1 MHRELSICLLT
12 TVLLPAAAALAAAP
26 PTAVRVPFG
35 DPTDPSLWQTYRE
48 QVAHPVGLIK
58 PADLDRAR
66 RNIAAHP
73 WAAQYAEVTRL
84 NADKA
89 LAILA
94 KPDFLTSMVEVTT
107 AGNTSPCPACR
118 DKGLRWLPNNVWR
131 WAAEN
136 PDQITC
142 SLCDT
147 VFPNENYP
155 ETVVLTSTW
164 DPRQVFRFVEGP
176 TFHCFGYRHSRAN
189 PAGIIRAR
197 KLGYV
202 LRLLEPLS
210 TTYALH
216 GNPEHA
222 AGVRAILLRLAEVVP
237 TYLVRAGYTY
247 NEYAD
252 CDPHLA
258 ARNILDLPTDELVVP
273 PNVPDRKLWTGYW
286 SASRFGTAGMDGG
299 IAVNLATAYDLT
311 CTARQADGTPV
322 YSAEDR
328 LRIEKDVLL
337 ETAYLALS
345 DTLINNKSVGNRAG
359 AAVVGLVTGHPLM
372 VRFGLDGFQKTV
384 DEWFLP
390 DGGTSESA
398 AYAMMTM
405 GCIAP
410 FAYAFRGY
418 SEPAGFTPP
427 DQSPRLADFNAC
439 RDTEYGTAW
448 QALIWTLQGDLRF
461 PPLADSYVTTGIS
474 AVYAE
479 LIALGYPTPE
489 HLVLA
494 KVKSGDNPSGAAA
507 RSALFYREPAAADG
521 AADNAAIPAQPPL
534 PDIVFPFLA
543 QGFLR
548 LGDFGHGGLAV
559 LDASDWGGHHH
570 RDSLNL
576 YLWKD
581 GHELLSDLG
590 YLWDHPDKKMT
601 TRTLAH
607 NLVLIDGENQKT
619 TGRGGSFA
627 FFARSPRLKA
637 MRASSAAYD
646 AATVY
651 ERTVVQ
657 VDHGDLGA
665 YWVDLFLAQGGE
677 RRDYLFHGPSHDYVL
692 EGAVCPPPDPNDP
705 TAPRDTRSNQPWK
718 ATWKITDTYRFAAY
732 SPGHPGETL
741 LIADEWGQ
749 RNHRNTDRGATLPY
763 FFRRRTGEQVDAFV
777 QVFAGFEEGRELV
790 RSVTVTY
797 PRDNAVAVEVS
808 HAGGRDILLF
818 GDGNRLELTSASVV
832 SDGILALVADLPAH
846 DQPAPPTRPTAL
858 LLGGAELKAPG
869 VALTN
874 ARAEWSGAIAAQA
887 SRDGD
892 SWFEL
897 AGTDLPTPDQFRG
910 QALIVTGDDAISRA
924 YPVVRAEST
933 DQGTLKIY
941 TRTAYQGFQARPA
954 TAWRLPAL
962 AAN

>member
-1 MHRELSICLLT
+1 MHREVSICLLT
-12 TVLLPAAAALAAAP
+12 TILLPVAGALAAP
-26 PTAVRVPFG
+26 PPSAIRVPYG
-35 DPTDPSLWQTYRE
+35 KPTDLSPWISHRE
-48 QVAHPVGLIK
+48 QTAHPVGLIK
-58 PADLDRAR
+58 PGDLERAR
-66 RNIAAHP
+66 RNIATHA

-94 KPDFLTSMVEVTT
+94 KPDFLTNMVEVTT

-131 WAAEN
+131 WSAEN

-142 SLCDT
+142 SQCDT
-147 VFPNENYP
+147 VFPNANYP

-210 TTYALH
+210 TAYALH

-222 AGVRAILLRLAEVVP
+222 AGVRAILLRLADVVP

-258 ARNILDLPTDELVVP
+258 ASNILDLPTDELVVP
-273 PNVPDRKLWTGYW
+273 PNVPDRKLWTGFW

-299 IAVNLATAYDLT
+299 IAVSLATAYDLT
-311 CTARQADGTPV
+311 CTARLADGKPV
-322 YSAEDR
+322 YSDEDR

-337 ETAYLALS
+337 ETAYLALC

-418 SEPAGFTPP
+418 TEPAGFTPP
-427 DQSPRLADFNAC
+427 EQAPRLTDFNAC
-439 RDTEYGTAW
+439 RDTEYGGAW
-448 QALIWTLQGDLRF
+448 QALTWTMQGDLRF

-489 HLVLA
+489 HLALA
-494 KVKSGDNPSGAAA
+494 QAKSGDNPTGAAA
-507 RSALFYREPAAADG
+507 RSALFYREPAATTADG
-521 AADNAAIPAQPPL
+521 AAIPTSPTL
-534 PDIVFPFLA
+534 PDVVFPFLS

-548 LGDFGHGGLAV
+548 LGEFGRDGLAV
-559 LDASDWGGHHH
+559 LDASGWGGHHH
-570 RDSLNL
+570 LDSLNL

-601 TRTLAH
+601 TRTMAH
-607 NLVLIDGENQKT
+607 NLVLIDGDNQKSQ
-619 TGRGGSFA
+619 GRGGSFA
-627 FFARSPRLKA
+627 FYAQSPRLKA

-646 AATVY
+646 AATTY

-657 VDHGDLGA
+657 IDHGALGA
-665 YWVDLFLAQGGE
+665 YWLDVFRAQGGE

-692 EGAVCPPPDPNDP
+692 EGATCPPPDPDNP
-705 TAPRDTRSNQPWK
+705 AAPRNTGAKGPWK
-718 ATWKITDTYRFAAY
+718 ATWKITDAYRFAAY

-749 RNHRNTDRGATLPY
+749 RNHRNNDRGATLPY
-763 FFRRRTGEQVDAFV
+763 FFRRRTGDQLDAFV

-790 RSVTVTY
+790 QSVTVAT
-797 PRDNAVAVEVS
+797 PREHVICIEVT
-808 HAGGRDILLF
+808 HAGGRDIILL
-818 GDGNRLELTSASVV
+818 GDGSRTEAPTAPAMS
-832 SDGILALVADLPAH
+832 SDAVLAIVAGLPAAGAAA
-846 DQPAPPTRPTAL
+846 PAGPAAL
-858 LLGGAELKAPG
+858 LLGGTELQAPG
-869 VALTN
+869 LSLTT
-874 ARAEWSGAIAAQA
+874 ARAEWSGRVSSRA
-887 SRDGD
+887 SRGGD

-897 AGTDLPTPDQFRG
+897 DGPVLPAPDQFRG
-910 QALIVTGDDAISRA
+910 QALIVTGDDGISRA
-924 YPVVRAEST
+924 YPVRRAE
-933 DQGTLKIY
+933 I
-941 TRTAYQGFQARPA
+941 TA
-954 TAWRLPAL
+954 
-962 AAN
+962 